1 MRPGIVR
8 RSFYNRER
16 LHEELDD
23 LPPAEYEQ
31 LSIKTDDKRTLAAR

>member
-1 MRPGIVR
+1 MRPGVVR

-23 LPPAEYEQ
+23 LPSAEYEQ
-31 LSIKTDDKRTLAAR
+31 FSIKTDNKLTLAAR